1 MVDMS
6 RTAADAEAPVNP
18 FSLREAVNA
27 SSDTVNTAW
36 LIFLTIMAYIVIT
49 VAGISHRDLL
59 LSNDIPLPVLQVKI
73 DLTRFFLF
81 APLLLVLF
89 HLGVVSQLV
98 LLARKAMEL
107 DAAIRQIESTDA
119 RSHPLRLEIDNFFFV
134 QAIAGPDR
142 SMIISGFL
150 HGLSWLTLV
159 VLPVLVLLYIQVVF
173 LPYHDIAMTWAH
185 RLIVLADIVMLIGI
199 GVFLVKA
206 DTSFFRA
213 FHRTSRSNPVS
224 FAVTSAVLMLVA
236 LFSLFVATVPGET
249 LDRITQTRLS
259 GRHTNSALVPGFA
272 APFWHARSDGSLF
285 GLFQRNLVVTD
296 TDMVVDKDVTP
307 GETSVNLRGRDL
319 RYARLDRSDLH
330 QADLT
335 GADLE
340 GASLQMAD
348 LRGVRMVCTDIG
360 ALLLGG
366 DGDEAKC
373 ARARRANFTRAQL
386 MDARLSGIDLQGAI
400 FDEADMTGAD
410 LSQGLMKGAK
420 FNGTQLGRAEL
431 SGASFHGAS
440 FLGAQMQGS
449 NLAGAKMMLA
459 DLKSASLNG
468 AFMIHAQLEGASLD
482 NADLT
487 AADLQQARLHGARFT
502 QATVTA
508 VDLRDASFWR
518 TVPPNSD
525 QTGLA
530 DFTGATA
537 RPFAPDEVAE
547 LRLAIEYIE
556 DEALQE
562 RAKDALA
569 PLLNGNDDAAW
580 TDESERK
587 HWQELIAAGRA
598 GGDGY
603 KARLTD
609 TIVRLV
615 CRSRWSALGIA
626 PGLVRRAKSPRFK
639 GDGVAVY
646 DRIRADDCAG
656 GKHVPAKLMQDFI
669 TAIDGARGQ

>member
-6 RTAADAEAPVNP
+6 RTAADADAPVNP
-18 FSLREAVNA
+18 FSLREAVNS

-36 LIFLTIMAYIVIT
+36 LIFLTIMAYVVIT

-59 LSNDIPLPVLQVKI
+59 LNNDIPLPVLQVKI

-107 DAAIRQIESTDA
+107 DAAIRQIEPTDA

-159 VLPVLVLLYIQVVF
+159 VLPVMVLLYIQVVF
-173 LPYHDIAMTWAH
+173 LPYHDIGMTWAH

-224 FAVTSAVLMLVA
+224 FAVTSVVLMLVA
-236 LFSLFVATVPGET
+236 LFSLFVATVPGEP

-259 GRHTNSALVPGFA
+259 GRHSNSALIPGFA

-285 GLFQRNLVVTD
+285 GMFQRNLVVTD
-296 TDMVVDKDVTP
+296 TDMVIDKDVTP

-319 RYARLDRSDLH
+319 RFARLDRSDLH
-330 QADLT
+330 QADFT

-340 GASLQMAD
+340 GASLQAAD
-348 LRGVRMVCTDIG
+348 LRGVKMACTDIG
-360 ALLLGG
+360 TLLLGG

-373 ARARRANFTRAQL
+373 TRARRANFSRAQL
-386 MDARLSGIDLQGAI
+386 MDARLSGIDLQSAI

-410 LSQGLMKGAK
+410 LSQGLMKVAK

-431 SGASFHGAS
+431 SGGSFHGAS

-449 NLAGAKMMLA
+449 NLAGAKMLLA
-459 DLKSASLNG
+459 DLKSANLNG
-468 AFMIHAQLEGASLD
+468 AFMMHIQLEGASLD
-482 NADLT
+482 NADMT
-487 AADLQQARLHGARFT
+487 AADLQQARLHGARLDHV
-502 QATVTA
+502 TVTA
-508 VDLRDASFWR
+508 ADLRGASFWR
-518 TVPPNSD
+518 TMPPDAD
-525 QTGLA
+525 QSGLA
-530 DFTGATA
+530 DFTGVIA
-537 RPFAPDEVAE
+537 RPFASDEIAD
-547 LRLAIEYIE
+547 LRRAIEYIE
-556 DEALQE
+556 DESVQV
-562 RAKDALA
+562 RAKEALG
-569 PLLNGNDDAAW
+569 PLFGDEDAAAW
-580 TDESERK
+580 KDAPEHQR
-587 HWQELIAAGRA
+587 WQALIAAGR
-598 GGDGY
+598 GTGDGY
-603 KARLTD
+603 KSRLTEQV
-609 TIVRLV
+609 VRMV
-615 CRSRWSALGIA
+615 CRSRWSALGIG
-626 PGLVRRAKSPRFK
+626 PGLVRRAKSPLFK

-646 DRIRADDCAG
+646 DRIRADDCIG
-656 GKHVPAKLMQDFI
+656 GKHVPAKLMQDFV
-669 TAIDGARGQ
+669 TAIDGQRAQ